1 MSDHEEG
8 LITQYVHEIQALGV
22 RAETGEDVISSID
35 AVVTKAVENFRIVKS
50 SDPQANLS
58 AFKGR
63 LAIAANVTD
72 SSQPAVKRT
81 LQHAADTCPTE
92 I

>member
-8 LITQYVHEIQALGV
+8 LIIQYVHEIQVLGV
-22 RAETGEDVISSID
+22 RAEAGEDVNAAVE
-35 AVVTKAVENFRIVKS
+35 AVVKKAVEHFRIVES

-58 AFKGR
+58 TFKGR
-63 LAIAANVTD
+63 LGITAEVEH
-72 SSQPAVKRT
+72 SSQLVFKRT
-81 LQHAADTCPTE
+81 LQYAVSVCPAE

>member
-1 MSDHEEG
+1 MSDYEEG
-8 LITQYVHEIQALGV
+8 LISQYVYEIQALGV
-22 RAETGEDVISSID
+22 RAEAGEDVKAAVE
-35 AVVTKAVENFRIVKS
+35 AVVKKAVEHFRIVKS

-63 LAIAANVTD
+63 LGITAEVAH
-72 SSQPAVKRT
+72 SSQPAFKRT
-81 LQHAADTCPTE
+81 LQYAASVCPAE

>member
-8 LITQYVHEIQALGV
+8 LIIQYVHEIQALGV
-22 RAETGEDVISSID
+22 RAEAGEDVNAAVE
-35 AVVTKAVENFRIVKS
+35 AVVKKAVEHFRIVGS

-63 LAIAANVTD
+63 LGITAEVEHSA
-72 SSQPAVKRT
+72 QPAFKRT
-81 LQHAADTCPTE
+81 LHYAVSVCSAA

>member
-1 MSDHEEG
+1 MSEHEQG
-8 LITQYVHEIQALGV
+8 LIIQYVHEIQALGV
-22 RAETGEDVISSID
+22 RAEAGEDVLAAVE
-35 AVVTKAVENFRIVKS
+35 AVVAKAVEHFRIVKS

-63 LAIAANVTD
+63 LGITAEVAH
-72 SSQPAVKRT
+72 SSQPAFKRT
-81 LQHAADTCPTE
+81 LQYAASICPSE